1 MGANKYENF
10 ECVVIKRS
18 EIHGAD
24 YNPRTITESALKKLR
39 KWFKTEGK
47 GQLAPITVNK
57 NTMTVVSG
65 HQRLTVLD
73 QLNKFPDKDYE
84 LTVAMTELDEKTEIE
99 ANVFMNN
106 KSAMGDFDY
115 DMLGQLHE
123 MFPDISYVDDFGFD
137 PAEVSLMFGD
147 TDDLGAANI
156 GVEMGGEDKIS
167 VPMGSSSEAEQLQNE
182 AKKFTADDFRTSRKK
197 ELEKIAGQAN
207 TGGNVYLEK
216 DDFTFTVVCIS
227 NDEKHKLMRL
237 LHERE
242 SEKFIKSNKLYDIY
256 DHKINLREYSKNG

>member
-10 ECVVIKRS
+10 ECVVVKRS
-18 EIHGAD
+18 DIHGAD
-24 YNPRTITESALKKLR
+24 YNPRTISESALKKLR
-39 KWFKTEGK
+39 KWFKTDGK

-73 QLNKFPDKDYE
+73 QLNKYPGKDYE
-84 LTVAMTELDEKTEIE
+84 LTVAMTDLDEKTEVE

-115 DMLGQLHE
+115 DMLGELHE
-123 MFPDISYVDDFGFD
+123 MFPDISFTDDFGFD
-137 PAEVSLMFGD
+137 PAEVSLMFGN
-147 TDDLGAANI
+147 TDDTSVSNVGM
-156 GVEMGGEDKIS
+156 EMGGEDKIA
-167 VPMGSSSEAEQLQNE
+167 VPMGDTAETAEIMEQ
-182 AKKFTADDFRTSRKK
+182 AKKFTDEDFRTARKK
-197 ELEKIAGQAN
+197 ELQKVAEGSN
-207 TGGNVYLEK
+207 TQGSVYLEK
-216 DDFTFTVVCIS
+216 DDYTFTVVCIS

-256 DHKINLREYSKNG
+256 DHKIKLRELS

>member
-18 EIHGAD
+18 EIHTAD
-24 YNPRTITESALKKLR
+24 YNPRRITESALKKLK
-39 KWFKTEGK
+39 KWFKTQGK

-73 QLNKFPDKDYE
+73 QLNKYPDKDYE

-115 DMLGQLHE
+115 DMLGQLHD
-123 MFPDISYVDDFGFD
+123 MFPEISFTEDFGFD
-137 PAEVSLMFGD
+137 ESEVSLMF
-147 TDDLGAANI
+147 DDSFLKENEE
-156 GVEMGGEDKIS
+156 VSIS
-167 VPMGSSSEAEQLQNE
+167 VGESEEAEQVKKDYSAFKEYMNDRAKTVRDSVKGSHENE
-182 AKKFTADDFRTSRKK
+182 K
-197 ELEKIAGQAN
+197 
-207 TGGNVYLEK
+207 GNIYLEH
-216 DDFTFTVVCIS
+216 DDFTFTVVCMN
-227 NDEKHKLMRL
+227 NDEKHKIMKI

-242 SEKFIKSNKLYDIY
+242 NEKFIKSAKLYDIY
-256 DHKINLREYSKNG
+256 DHKVKLREYSKNG

>member
-10 ECVVIKRS
+10 DCVVVKRS

-73 QLNKFPDKDYE
+73 QLNRYPDNDYD
-84 LTVAMTELDEKTEIE
+84 LTVAMADLDEKTEVE

-115 DMLGQLHE
+115 DMLGELHD
-123 MFPDISYVDDFGFD
+123 MFPDISFTDDFGFD
-137 PAEVSLMFGD
+137 PAEVSLILGN
-147 TDDLGAANI
+147 TDDI
-156 GVEMGGEDKIS
+156 GIS
-167 VPMGSSSEAEQLQNE
+167 SVNEVLSENDTIQTPMGNNAESEALKED
-182 AKKFTADDFRTSRKK
+182 ARKFTQEEYSRDLRNQLHAVK
-197 ELEKIAGQAN
+197 EHNN
-207 TGGNVYLEK
+207 TNGSCLIFK
-216 DDFTFTVVCIS
+216 DDYTFTIVCVS
-227 NDEKHKLMRL
+227 NEEKHKLMQL
-237 LHERE
+237 LHEKE
-242 SEKFIKSNKLYDIY
+242 SEKFVKSSKLYDIY
-256 DHKINLREYSKNG
+256 DHKVKLREYS